1 MTEYQILDTHTVLA
15 LGRSPSVEEFGLVC
29 LTLLFECQGLSHFAS
44 WNLLVPLRCAL
55 NSACLAKA
63 CTVCCSEL
71 SGPSMSKFVGEMMLN
86 MGSLP
91 IA

>member
-1 MTEYQILDTHTVLA
+1 MSRDKLFCMLESLFV
-15 LGRSPSVEEFGLVC
+15 PS
-29 LTLLFECQGLSHFAS
+29 LL
-44 WNLLVPLRCAL
+44 AL

-63 CTVCCSEL
+63 CTLCCFEVS
-71 SGPSMSKFVGEMMLN
+71 SPTMSKSVGEMMLN

>member
-1 MTEYQILDTHTVLA
+1 M
-15 LGRSPSVEEFGLVC
+15 
-29 LTLLFECQGLSHFAS
+29 
-44 WNLLVPLRCAL
+44 VPLLCAL